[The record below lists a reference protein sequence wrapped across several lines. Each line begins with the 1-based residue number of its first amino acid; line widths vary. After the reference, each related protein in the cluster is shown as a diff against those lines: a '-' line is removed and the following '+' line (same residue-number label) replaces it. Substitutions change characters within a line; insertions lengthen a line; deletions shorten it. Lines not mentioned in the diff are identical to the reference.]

1 MLSTKSVYDPA
12 IKACVGGSAAEV
24 ECVWSMAGHVLTK
37 HCSSMSPLVSELI
50 MYLKYNSCPWGLA
63 DLVEANKRRKQESVV
78 SKNCL
83 SIQKERLK
91 KMKAEVFLWD
101 KVMNALNDIKNVT
114 TGDVDDEMNNESD
127 EGMKG
132 TA

>member
-24 ECVWSMAGHVLTK
+24 ERVWSMAGHVLTK
-37 HCSSMSPLVSELI
+37 HRSSMSPLVFEII
-50 MYLKYNSCPWGLA
+50 MYLKYNSCLWGLA

-78 SKNCL
+78 SKNRL
-83 SIQKERLK
+83 SLQKERLE

-114 TGDVDDEMNNESD
+114 TGDVDDEMT
-127 EGMKG
+127 MKVMRV
-132 TA
+132 

>member
-1 MLSTKSVYDPA
+1 M
-12 IKACVGGSAAEV
+12 
-24 ECVWSMAGHVLTK
+24 
-37 HCSSMSPLVSELI
+37 
-50 MYLKYNSCPWGLA
+50 
-63 DLVEANKRRKQESVV
+63 VEANKKRKQESVV

-83 SIQKERLK
+83 CIQKERLE

-114 TGDVDDEMNNESD
+114 SGDVDDEMNNESD